1 MQDAAAAPPLPDDPP
16 TLKRMV
22 GELLDTLRDQRRENE
37 KLRSRVDQLLR
48 RIYGPR
54 SEQINP
60 DQRLLFDTVPSE
72 PTHTTAPPVE
82 PIAQPQRNGRH
93 GRRKLPKDLPRQR
106 VEYDLAAAEKPCPD
120 CGEVRVRFG
129 EDRSERLDY
138 RPASFFIVEHI
149 RAKYVCRRCAG
160 QILTAPAPA
169 EAVPKCIAGPG
180 LLAHVIISKYADHLP
195 LHRLEG
201 ILARHGVPLSRSTM
215 GDWLR
220 GCAAALAPLYLL
232 MCDRVRQSKVIHTD
246 DTPVTTLDRGDPD
259 GRKTGRVWVYLG
271 DRDHPYTVYD
281 MTASRSRDGPRTF
294 LDGFAGYLQADA
306 FGGYDGLYARG
317 VTEVA
322 CWAHARRK
330 FFEAKETGPA
340 EAHEA
345 LARIRA
351 LYEIEARAKALAPV
365 ERAAL
370 RQAEAAPM
378 LASFGCWLDDLRPQT
393 LPKSPL
399 GQAVTYASNQWAA
412 LHVYVTDGDLA
423 IDNNAAERAL
433 RKIAVGRRN
442 WLFFGSDDGGAT
454 AAVLF
459 SFTETCHRHA
469 INPWTYFVDALTRL
483 PNHSVEQL
491 GDFLPDRWAGST
503 LRDQTIIDRD
513 RCSRT
518 DRVLI

>member
-1 MQDAAAAPPLPDDPP
+1 MQDALAAPPLPDDLA
-16 TLKRMV
+16 TCQRMI
-22 GELLDTLRDQRRENE
+22 GELLVTLRDQRRENQQ
-37 KLRSRVDQLLR
+37 LRSRLDQLLR

-54 SEQINP
+54 SERINP
-60 DQRLLFDTVPSE
+60 DQPLLFDTAPGE
-72 PTHTTAPPVE
+72 LTPTPAPLVKPTA
-82 PIAQPQRNGRH
+82 QLQRNGRH
-93 GRRKLPKDLPRQR
+93 GRRKLSNDLPRQR
-106 VEYDLAAAEKPCPD
+106 VEYDLSDAEKPCPD

-138 RPASFFIVEHI
+138 RPASLFIVEHV
-149 RAKYVCRRCAG
+149 RAKYVCRRCASR
-160 QILTAPAPA
+160 IVTAPAPA
-169 EAVPKCIAGPG
+169 EAMPKCVAGPG
-180 LLAHVIISKYADHLP
+180 LLAHVIVSKYADHLP

-201 ILARHGVPLSRSTM
+201 ILVRHGVRLSRSTM

-232 MCDRVRQSKVIHTD
+232 MCDRVRRSRVIHTD
-246 DTPVTTLDRGDPD
+246 DTPMTTLDRGDPD

-330 FFEAKETGPA
+330 FFEAKETA
-340 EAHEA
+340 AVEAHDA

-351 LYEIEARAKALAPV
+351 LYEIEARAKALTPL

-370 RQAEAAPM
+370 RRAEAAP
-378 LASFGCWLDDLRPQT
+378 LLSSFGHRLDDLRPWA

-399 GQAVTYASNQWAA
+399 GQAVTYATNQWAA
-412 LHVYVTDGDLA
+412 LNVYATDGDLS

-433 RKIAVGRRN
+433 RKIAVGRKN
-442 WLFFGSDDGGAT
+442 WLFFGSDEGGAT
-454 AAVLF
+454 AAVLA
-459 SFTETCHRHA
+459 SFTETCQRHA
-469 INPWTYFVDALTRL
+469 INPWTYLADLLTRL
-483 PNHSVEQL
+483 PRHPVEQL
-491 GDFLPDRWAGST
+491 ANFLPDRWTGARTST
-503 LRDQTIIDRD
+503 
-513 RCSRT
+513 
-518 DRVLI
+518 

>member
-1 MQDAAAAPPLPDDPP
+1 MQNASATPPLPDDAP

-37 KLRSRVDQLLR
+37 QLRSRLDQLLR

-54 SEQINP
+54 SERINP
-60 DQRLLFDTVPSE
+60 DQPLLFDAGPGEGAPTAVPPIE
-72 PTHTTAPPVE
+72 PAV
-82 PIAQPQRNGRH
+82 QPQRNGRH
-93 GRRKLPKDLPRQR
+93 GRRKLPTDLPRER
-106 VEYDLAAAEKPCPD
+106 VEYDLTEAEKPCPD

-138 RPASFFIVEHI
+138 RPASLFVVEHV
-149 RAKYVCRRCAG
+149 RTKYVCRRCAG
-160 QILTAPAPA
+160 RIVTASAPA
-169 EAVPKCIAGPG
+169 EAVPRCIAGPG
-180 LLAHVIISKYADHLP
+180 LLAHVIVSKYADHLP

-232 MCDRVRQSKVIHTD
+232 MCDRVRGSKVIHTD
-246 DTPVTTLDRGDPD
+246 DTPVTTLDRGEPD

-271 DRDHPYTVYD
+271 DRDYPYTVYD

-294 LDGFAGYLQADA
+294 LGGFTGYLQADA

-330 FFEAKETGPA
+330 FFEAKETAAA
-340 EAHEA
+340 EAHES

-351 LYEIEARAKALAPV
+351 LYEIEARAKSLAPA
-365 ERAAL
+365 ERAAV
-370 RQAEAAPM
+370 RQAESAPL
-378 LASFGCWLDDLRPQT
+378 LASFGLWLDDLRPRA

-412 LHVYVTDGDLA
+412 LNVYAADGDLS

-433 RKIAVGRRN
+433 RKIAVGRKN
-442 WLFFGSDDGGAT
+442 WLFFGSDGGGAT
-454 AAVLF
+454 AAVLA
-459 SFTETCHRHA
+459 SFTETCQRHA
-469 INPWTYFVDALTRL
+469 INPWTYLADVLTRL
-483 PNHSVEQL
+483 PSYPVEQL
-491 GDFLPDRWAGST
+491 ADFLPDRWAGVST
-503 LRDQTIIDRD
+503 AA
-513 RCSRT
+513 
-518 DRVLI
+518 